1 MIDSKHRSANISP
14 GDLVYYDKCGGP
26 HQTVF
31 PFAEQDARG
40 IGIVVSEVKTYD
52 YQGEDIQWAWIL
64 DEKGNKLDFA
74 LDYLEPVTT

>member
-1 MIDSKHRSANISP
+1 MIESKRKSGSLSP

-26 HQTVF
+26 YQTVF
-31 PFAEQDARG
+31 PFAEQEARG
-40 IGIVVSEVKTYD
+40 VGVVVSEVMVYD

-74 LDYLEPVTT
+74 LDYLEPVIT

>member
-1 MIDSKHRSANISP
+1 MIRP

-26 HQTVF
+26 LQSVF
-31 PFAEQDARG
+31 PFAEKEVRG
-40 IGIVVSEVKTYD
+40 IGIVISDVMKYD

-64 DEKGNKLDFA
+64 DENGNKIDFA